1 MMQTESNGD
10 EKKRVFNSLAAHG
23 LVVKSWNTIYLQ
35 GLIYKYNWKLDFDTL
50 VLKKKRSTE

>member
-50 VLKKKRSTE
+50 VLKESTE